1 MPSGA
6 WQLELCRAI
15 KDRIA
20 VELTY
25 EDDRLP
31 RTYLPHAVYHSTKD
45 NICVSGTQTSD
56 PNKSPP
62 EINPVPRNFDLE
74 RIRLVVAT
82 GVKFTPDPRFDRF
95 DPRYKN
101 GIICSV

>member
-1 MPSGA
+1 MTS
-6 WQLELCRAI
+6 WQIELCRAI
-15 KDRIA
+15 KDRVA

-25 EDDRLP
+25 EEDRLP
-31 RTYLPHAVYHSTKD
+31 RTYLPHAVYNSTKD

-56 PNKSPP
+56 PNKYPP
-62 EINPVPRNFDLE
+62 PKDPEPRIFDLE
-74 RIRLVVAT
+74 KIRLVVLTDA
-82 GVKFTPDPRFDRF
+82 KFAPDPRFDRF